1 MVQSVSYPTMGANIT
16 AKIRRMSFKAMISY
30 ETAFYDL
37 PENNCSALS
46 AKLSNDCE
54 KVNSLGGSI
63 FGILLGLVSS
73 IIASVGTAAYF
84 CWRMAL
90 VSLAIFPILIFAIG
104 ANFLAQMKGLVQYNY
119 EACSAVASDSILNY
133 RTTKAFNL
141 EAEMKRKYLEPSIA
155 EYQGIKKKA
164 CMGGF
169 TYGLGFGLLFF
180 VYALLFWYGAK
191 LVKEG
196 TNGYED
202 MITALITG
210 IMGSNA
216 FFSAG
221 VFAPDMKGGIDAGK
235 RLFKILEY
243 VPSINVN
250 SKEGEKREIR
260 GKIEFK
266 DVDFS
271 YPNRTYLATKNVSF
285 SLQPGSSIGI
295 IGRTGSGKSTVMH
308 LILRQY
314 DVTNGAIKIDDIN
327 IKDYNIKHLRSQ
339 ISVISQEPVLF
350 SGTIKENIAYG
361 ITATDEEILD
371 AAKKAQAIDF
381 IERHQDGFERE
392 VGIKGSKLSGGQKQ
406 RIAIAR
412 GIIRKPKILLM
423 DEATSALD
431 ASTESEVLK
440 NIRELISEATCI
452 IIAHRLKTI
461 DNCDYIMVMES
472 GKVMELGERES
483 MKSNGGYYSTMIS
496 GL

>member
-1 MVQSVSYPTMGANIT
+1 
-16 AKIRRMSFKAMISY
+16 MISY